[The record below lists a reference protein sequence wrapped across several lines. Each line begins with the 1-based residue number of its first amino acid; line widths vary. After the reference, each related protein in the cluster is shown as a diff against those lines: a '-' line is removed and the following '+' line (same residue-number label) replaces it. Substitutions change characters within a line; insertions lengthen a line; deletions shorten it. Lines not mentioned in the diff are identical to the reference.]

1 MACMSTFP
9 NGPTDPEADRPSP
22 SSGSVRRDRE
32 PDRGRLLQ
40 WLAAASLVCIAT
52 VVLSPVGLVGCI
64 AGYCMARADLQGMG
78 QGSVDPR
85 RRLRTESAY
94 RHSVTGM
101 IFVGTYIVCI
111 FLGALLLTHPAR

>member
-9 NGPTDPEADRPSP
+9 SGPTDPQADRPWRWP
-22 SSGSVRRDRE
+22 GGIRRDWE

-40 WLAAASLVCIAT
+40 GLVTASVVCIAT

-64 AGYCMARADLQGMG
+64 AGYCMARADLQRMR

-85 RRLRTESAY
+85 RRSRTESAY
-94 RHSVTGM
+94 RERITGM
-101 IFVGTYIVCI
+101 
-111 FLGALLLTHPAR
+111 